1 MFDHYIAVDWAQ
13 TNMAIARM
21 TNGTEKIVTIDVPSN
36 VKELQL
42 YLTRLKGKKI
52 LTFEETTPSHWLY
65 TELKEFADEILV
77 CDPYRNHLLSEGPKN
92 DRIDAEKLV
101 KLLRAGLLKP
111 VFHSGEALHSL
122 RKIVSGYEDVVKA
135 GVRQK
140 NQRAALFRAVG
151 LSKKETVLLEPS
163 QRFVL
168 QGLEQGIESYEKEK
182 SPYEEEFKKL
192 YKQHQAIRNL
202 ESVPGVG
209 IINAVKIL
217 AMVVDPRRFKD
228 KGHFI
233 SYCGLIKHE
242 KMSGGKSYGQRSPRY
257 CRILKCV
264 FKTGAMSAS
273 FHPGPMRDFYTS
285 LIQEHGYADYNARN
299 RIARRIA
306 TLCYGVLK
314 SGKKL
319 DLEKLKCNSKT

>member
-1 MFDHYIAVDWAQ
+1 ML
-13 TNMAIARM
+13 R
-21 TNGTEKIVTIDVPSN
+21 
-36 VKELQL
+36 
-42 YLTRLKGKKI
+42 
-52 LTFEETTPSHWLY
+52 
-65 TELKEFADEILV
+65 
-77 CDPYRNHLLSEGPKN
+77 
-92 DRIDAEKLV
+92 RIDAEKLV
-101 KLLRAGLLKP
+101 KPLR
-111 VFHSGEALHSL
+111 
-122 RKIVSGYEDVVKA
+122 A

>member
-1 MFDHYIAVDWAQ
+1 MELSRLHY
-13 TNMAIARM
+13 
-21 TNGTEKIVTIDVPSN
+21 
-36 VKELQL
+36 
-42 YLTRLKGKKI
+42 
-52 LTFEETTPSHWLY
+52 
-65 TELKEFADEILV
+65 
-77 CDPYRNHLLSEGPKN
+77 
-92 DRIDAEKLV
+92 
-101 KLLRAGLLKP
+101 KP
-111 VFHSGEALHSL
+111 
-122 RKIVSGYEDVVKA
+122 
-135 GVRQK
+135 
-140 NQRAALFRAVG
+140 
-151 LSKKETVLLEPS
+151 
-163 QRFVL
+163 
-168 QGLEQGIESYEKEK
+168 QGIESYEKEK
-182 SPYEEEFKKL
+182 SRYEEEFKKL